1 MKLTAANLSAIASR
15 VPVPGYDRSKLR
27 AGIVHIGVGGFH
39 RAHQAMYL
47 DALLSESDAFGESDA
62 SQFAIIGVGVRPED
76 EPMRDTLREQSTLY
90 TLVEK
95 EADRPPRPRVIGSMI
110 DYLFAPDDP
119 EAVLTALTDP
129 AIRIVSLTITEGG
142 YHVNQTTGEFE
153 ADAAVLTE
161 VRDGAQPTSTFGFL
175 TEALARRR
183 AAGIEPFTVLSCDNL
198 PQNGR
203 VAQRTLSAFASLK
216 DEELGEWINQKVSFP
231 SSMVD
236 RITPVTSPLDRRRL
250 LEEFGVKDSWPV
262 MCEPFCQWVVE
273 DRFPS
278 GRPALERVGVQ
289 FVDDVEPYELMKL
302 RLLNAG
308 HQTLCY
314 LGYLAGYRFAH
325 EVCRDPSFV
334 RFVRAYMEEEA
345 TPTLEPV
352 PGVDLPTYKTQLIE
366 RFSNPEISDTL
377 SRLCADAS
385 DRIPKFLLPVVHAR
399 LAAGKDVRRSALVV
413 ASWARYAQGVDEW
426 GRQIDVVDRRRTD
439 LANRAARQLTDPLAF
454 LEDET
459 LFGDLRYQPAFVEPY
474 VKALDSLHSIG
485 ARATVE
491 QWEGRL

>member
-1 MKLTAANLSAIASR
+1 MKLTPANLSAIAAR

-27 AGIVHIGVGGFH
+27 AGIVHLGVGGFH

-47 DALLSESDAFGESDA
+47 DALFRESGAGG
-62 SQFAIIGVGVRPED
+62 FAIVGVGVRPED
-76 EPMRDTLREQSTLY
+76 EPMRDALREQSTLY

-95 EADRPPRPRVIGSMI
+95 EADRPPRPRVIGSMV

-129 AIRIVSLTITEGG
+129 ATRIVSLTITEGG
-142 YHVNQTTGEFE
+142 YHLNQSTGEFE
-153 ADAAVLTE
+153 ADAAVLAE
-161 VRDGAQPTSTFGFL
+161 VRDGARPTSTFGFL

-183 AAGIEPFTVLSCDNL
+183 AAGIEPFTVMSCDNL

-203 VAQRTLSAFASLK
+203 VAQRTLSAFAGLK
-216 DEELGEWINQKVSFP
+216 DERLGEWINREVGFP

-236 RITPVTSPLDRRRL
+236 RITPVTSHLDRRRL
-250 LEEFGVKDSWPV
+250 LEEFGVEDSWPV
-262 MCEPFCQWVVE
+262 VCEPFCQWVVE

-308 HQTLCY
+308 HQALCH

-352 PGVDLPTYKTQLIE
+352 PGVDLPAYKTQLIE

-377 SRLCADAS
+377 ARLCADAS
-385 DRIPKFLLPVVHAR
+385 DRIPKFLLPLVHAR
-399 LAAGKDVRRSALVV
+399 LAAGEDVRRSALVV
-413 ASWARYAQGVDEW
+413 AGWATYAQGVDER
-426 GRQIDVVDRRRTD
+426 GERIDVVDRRRTD
-439 LANRAARQLTDPLAF
+439 LTNRAARQRTDPLAF
-454 LEDET
+454 LEGET
-459 LFGDLRYQPAFVEPY
+459 LFGDLRHQPAFVEPY
-474 VKALDSLHSIG
+474 IKALDSLHSVG